1 MHHFFASLKGMAVV
15 IGNCTKRNDNKIIKA
30 WKRGKGGLAE
40 PLERLIASWLVGP
53 SKKGKADN

>member
-1 MHHFFASLKGMAVV
+1 MAVV

-30 WKRGKGGLAE
+30 WKRGKRGLAE